1 MERYKKRDDIQVASF
16 NEMAS
21 DGSGLSHLCFVVDE
35 TLISRFLLLLQRGF
49 IIKAHVGCNVRIF
62 LLEEIG
68 LNSATIETIQSVILN
83 GKPVDDLDSAIIRD
97 GSSLALSAAV
107 PGLVG
112 ATLRRG
118 GKYSSF
124 RRTITYEETGLRCS
138 TSEGFVRMKLFN
150 LLLDSLGR
158 DFLRKGIYLST
169 ADFKDFLAD
178 QPSDFWLGCRD
189 VFLNGKAVGLEALE
203 SVVRLPLSV
212 QLMLSVNV
220 PHGDV

>member
-1 MERYKKRDDIQVASF
+1 MASF
-16 NEMAS
+16 NEMES
-21 DGSGLSHLCFVVDE
+21 DSNGLSHLCFVVDE

-49 IIKAHVGCNVRIF
+49 IINAHVGCSVRRF

-68 LNSATIETIQSVILN
+68 LNSDAIEKIQSVILN

-124 RRTITYEETGLRCS
+124 RSTITYEEIGPQCFS
-138 TSEGFVRMKLFN
+138 SEGFVRMKLFN

-158 DFLRKGIYLST
+158 DFLRKGIYLSA
-169 ADFKDFLAD
+169 ADFKDFLAE
-178 QPSDFWLGCRD
+178 QSSDFWQGCRD
-189 VFLNGKAVGLEALE
+189 VFLNGKAAGLGALE
-203 SVVRLPLSV
+203 DIVRLPLSV
-212 QLMLSVNV
+212 RLMLSVNV
-220 PHGDV
+220 PHGNV